1 MNYPKYV
8 LMEEAAGDTASGGGS
23 GSADVELNIDIAK
36 ASDSL
41 AADLGLG
48 DSSSARSPSQ
58 DDKDKNLGQGPS
70 AEEKVKQ
77 EKAAKELDGAK
88 KILTDKKI
96 DFTGK
101 KDEEVLALAKQHS
114 VRQPP
119 KSWKKEM
126 HEHFTKLDPSIQDYI
141 DEREKQA
148 LEGLMQYKETAE
160 YGKNLKEVISPY
172 LPLFEAQ
179 GVKDPSQAVKYL
191 LNAHYQLSVANP
203 EVRTAMFAKLAKQYK
218 IDLDTMKVLMTNED
232 PYVDPA
238 TKALKERLDKFEGQR
253 TEEQRAQYKAL
264 QDKTAAEVKAFSED
278 PAHPYFAEV
287 ANDIVLLLQDPKM
300 SLKDAYERAIWANP
314 VTRAKEQARLDSVK
328 EEELRKKT
336 AEEAEKAR
344 RAKGT
349 DIKGAPSTRSNDPLG
364 SMDETL
370 RGTYREIQSR
380 H

>member
-1 MNYPKYV
+1 MNYPKHV
-8 LMEEAAGDTASGGGS
+8 LMDEVNDTAAGGGGGS
-23 GSADVELNIDIAK
+23 DGELNIDIGK
-36 ASDSL
+36 AADSL

-48 DSSSARSPSQ
+48 DQSSARSPSQ
-58 DDKDKNLGQGPS
+58 GDKTDDLGQGPS
-70 AEEKVKQ
+70 AEEKAKQ
-77 EKAAKELDGAK
+77 EKVAKELEGAK
-88 KILTDKKI
+88 KTLTDKKV
-96 DFTGK
+96 DFAGK
-101 KDEEVLALAKQHS
+101 KDDEILALAKQHS

-119 KSWKKEM
+119 KAWKKEM
-126 HEHFTKLDPSIQDYI
+126 HEHYGKLDPSVQDYI
-141 DEREKQA
+141 EERERQV
-148 LEGLMQYKETAE
+148 LEGLTQNKSDAE
-160 YGKNLKEVISPY
+160 YGKSMRDLLAPY
-172 LPLFEAQ
+172 MPLFEAQ
-179 GVKDPSQAVKYL
+179 NVKDPGMAVKYL

-238 TKALKERLDKFEGQR
+238 TKALKERLDKMEGQR
-253 TEEQRAQYKAL
+253 TEEQRAQLKSL
-264 QDKTAAEVKAFSED
+264 QEKTAAEVKAFSED

-300 SLKDAYERAIWANP
+300 TLKDAYERAIWANP
-314 VTRAKEQARLDSVK
+314 VTRAKEQARLDGVK

-344 RAKGT
+344 KAKGT